1 MFNKFFSLKGSE
13 KPYDF
18 SAVVYQEGVL
28 SNWYRQILDIH
39 YTATNI
45 SKDEYVGIVRY
56 KVNKEEKIEEKE
68 IEIESK
74 VLQQI

>member
-1 MFNKFFSLKGSE
+1 MFNKFFSLKGLE
-13 KPYDF
+13 EPYDF
-18 SAVVYQEGVL
+18 SVVIYQEDVL

-56 KVNKEEKIEEKE
+56 KANKEEKK
-68 IEIESK
+68 K
-74 VLQQI
+74 KKNRNRK

>member
-1 MFNKFFSLKGSE
+1 MILVLSYIRKMF
-13 KPYDF
+13 
-18 SAVVYQEGVL
+18 L

-45 SKDEYVGIVRY
+45 SKDEYVGIGRY
-56 KVNKEEKIEEKE
+56 KVNKEESIEEKE

-74 VLQQI
+74 VL

>member
-1 MFNKFFSLKGSE
+1 MILVLSYIRKMF
-13 KPYDF
+13 
-18 SAVVYQEGVL
+18 L

-56 KVNKEEKIEEKE
+56 KANKEERIEEKNRNR
-68 IEIESK
+68 K
-74 VLQQI
+74 